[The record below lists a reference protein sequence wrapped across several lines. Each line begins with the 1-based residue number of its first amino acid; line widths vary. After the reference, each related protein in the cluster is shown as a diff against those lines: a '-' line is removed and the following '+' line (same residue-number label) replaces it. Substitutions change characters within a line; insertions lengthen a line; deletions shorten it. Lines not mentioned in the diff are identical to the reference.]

1 MKDSATDTC
10 SRRGFLDFAT
20 TGLGGAALVGL
31 LGREAGAAAQ
41 SPGHPPARARRAV
54 HICLVGGLSQVDSF
68 DHKPELSR
76 LQGQPLPGGAQPE
89 TFFGSVGLLR
99 GSEWGFRRRGDSGL
113 WISELFPHLATV
125 ADELTVIRSMVAD
138 TANHMPAM
146 FQENSGFQANGY
158 PSLGSWLS
166 YGLGNESD
174 SLPTFVVLPDARS
187 QPNGGASNWSS
198 GFLPASHQGVLFQAA
213 GAPIRVITDPPA
225 IHPPD
230 EIATR
235 ALSHVGRDGYC
246 PVVENCEHFASWC
259 ATGQRGSRQVDL
271 LAARVAS
278 TATRVAAVVAARAAA
293 GAAQRVVI
301 RTAVGT
307 TVRFGLRTLLPAT
320 FVAEGAAMMVEW
332 SAHQAGHSPE
342 RSRRA
347 GESAGLAASAAIC
360 GAATAAAG
368 PAAILTGALAGAALW
383 LGGSAAAGVAERALR
398 PGAPVR
404 DAKAGQRLD

>member
-1 MKDSATDTC
+1 MVRGDRLAVE
-10 SRRGFLDFAT
+10 RRFAGST
-20 TGLGGAALVGL
+20 VTYTHHGIDLGDGTVV
-31 LGREAGAAAQ
+31 
-41 SPGHPPARARRAV
+41 HARPDDPER
-54 HICLVGGLSQVDSF
+54 IF
-68 DHKPELSR
+68 D
-76 LQGQPLPGGAQPE
+76 G
-89 TFFGSVGLLR
+89 GSVAR
-99 GSEWGFRRRGDSGL
+99 TS
-113 WISELFPHLATV
+113 LA
-125 ADELTVIRSMVAD
+125 E
-138 TANHMPAM
+138 
-146 FQENSGFQANGY
+146 F
-158 PSLGSWLS
+158 
-166 YGLGNESD
+166 
-174 SLPTFVVLPDARS
+174 
-187 QPNGGASNWSS
+187 
-198 GFLPASHQGVLFQAA
+198 AA
-213 GAPIRVITDPPA
+213 GAPIRVITDPPS

-259 ATGQRGSRQVDL
+259 ATGERGSRQVDL

-320 FVAEGAAMMVEW
+320 LVAEGAAMMVEW

-398 PGAPVR
+398 PGAPFR